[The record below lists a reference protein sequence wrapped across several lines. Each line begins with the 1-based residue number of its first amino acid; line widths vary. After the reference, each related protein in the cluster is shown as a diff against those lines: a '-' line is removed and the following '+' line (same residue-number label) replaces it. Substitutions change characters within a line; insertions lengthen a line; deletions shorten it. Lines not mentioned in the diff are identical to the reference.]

1 MHPLRS
7 CPHSTYYL
15 PDPPSHGLAT
25 PGGRTRLSGKTKS
38 PPGTLPG
45 AHLLVRAS
53 FSFRGRLLRL
63 AQNVAVPPTTPLPE
77 QRAPAPQIVQG
88 TKQLRHSQGGK
99 AGGEAGLLMPTKTVA
114 VFRSGSWSCGR
125 NTDIPGAGRTAD
137 LAVRALLSNRSE
149 PGPS

>member
-1 MHPLRS
+1 M
-7 CPHSTYYL
+7 
-15 PDPPSHGLAT
+15 
-25 PGGRTRLSGKTKS
+25 
-38 PPGTLPG
+38 
-45 AHLLVRAS
+45 
-53 FSFRGRLLRL
+53 

-77 QRAPAPQIVQG
+77 QRAPAPQRVQR
-88 TKQLRHSQGGK
+88 LRHSQGGK

-149 PGPS
+149 PDPS